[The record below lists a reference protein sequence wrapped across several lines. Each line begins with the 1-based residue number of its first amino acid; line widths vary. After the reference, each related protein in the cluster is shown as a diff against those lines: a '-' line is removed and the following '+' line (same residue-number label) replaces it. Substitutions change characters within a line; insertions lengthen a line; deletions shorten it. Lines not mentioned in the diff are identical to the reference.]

1 MLIFECTNTVT
12 MASSVKGFDKLI
24 KGLDAASRK
33 FQTDVKE
40 ILEVN
45 AGFIERDAI
54 RDAPGP
60 GDRIKTQS
68 GSISQDS
75 ISDKRRGSLVPISQA
90 IGYKISTDG
99 YKATI
104 YVDKSAGDIAV
115 YTEVGT
121 GQSAK
126 TYLADKSPEW
136 KAFAMRYYVNGRGT
150 IIAQPYLLP
159 AFMRYQIQ
167 VIRELKQAMKDIKI

>member
-1 MLIFECTNTVT
+1 

-24 KGLDAASRK
+24 KGLDAASKR
-33 FQTDVKE
+33 FQADVKE

-54 RDAPGP
+54 ANSPGP

-68 GSISQDS
+68 GSISQNS
-75 ISDKRRGSLVPISQA
+75 ISEKRRGNLVPISQA
-90 IGYKISTDG
+90 IGYTISADG

-104 YVDKSAGDIAV
+104 YVDKSAGEIAV

-136 KAFAMRYYVNGRGT
+136 KSFAMRYYINGKGT

-159 AFMRYQIQ
+159 AFMKYQIQ
-167 VIRELKQAMKDIKI
+167 VIKELRQALKDIKL